1 MERDE
6 FDVTLE
12 RIVRTSS
19 CDQVQIVIPIAVYF
33 CNVAR
38 ANLVY
43 NLLVIKYN
51 R

>member
-1 MERDE
+1 MERDD

-19 CDQVQIVIPIAVYF
+19 CEQVQIAIPITVHF

-38 ANLVY
+38 ANLIY
-43 NLLVIKYN
+43 NLLVRKYN